1 MSSRDS
7 KDPRTKFGN
16 SLRTL
21 RMKRGLSQ
29 EHLAESADLHK
40 NMVGLLERG
49 LRNPSLVT
57 ITKLAKALKVPPA
70 KFFAKF

>member
-29 EHLAESADLHK
+29 EHLAESAHLHK

-57 ITKLAKALKVPPA
+57 IVKLAKALRVEPD
-70 KFFAKF
+70 KFFKNF

>member
-1 MSSRDS
+1 LR
-7 KDPRTKFGN
+7 
-16 SLRTL
+16 SLRV
-21 RMKRGLSQ
+21 KRGLSQ

>member
-1 MSSRDS
+1 M
-7 KDPRTKFGN
+7 KFGSN
-16 SLRTL
+16 LRAL
-21 RMKRGLSQ
+21 RIKAGISQ

-57 ITKLAKALKVPPA
+57 ITKLAKALKVKPGLFFE
-70 KFFAKF
+70 KF

>member
-1 MSSRDS
+1 M
-7 KDPRTKFGN
+7 KFGN
-16 SLRTL
+16 NLRAL
-21 RMKRGLSQ
+21 RLKRKISQ

-57 ITKLAKALKVPPA
+57 IVKLAKALKVEPA

>member
-1 MSSRDS
+1 MPSRDS
-7 KDPRTKFGN
+7 KDPRMKFGN
-16 SLRTL
+16 NLRALRT
-21 RMKRGLSQ
+21 KRGISQ

-49 LRNPSLVT
+49 RRNPSLVT
-57 ITKLAKALKVPPA
+57 ITKLAKALKVKPA

>member
-21 RMKRGLSQ
+21 RMKRGISQ

>member
-1 MSSRDS
+1 M
-7 KDPRTKFGN
+7 KFGN
-16 SLRTL
+16 NLRRLRT
-21 RMKRGLSQ
+21 KRGISQ

-57 ITKLAKALKVPPA
+57 IVKLASALHVAPA